1 MCPFMLTWKPFAV
14 IVMSLPFAYWSTQ
27 AVKRY
32 TEEPVSTQ
40 STMNVTIDVKLEFP
54 ELTFCIENPLAK
66 KATLD
71 QTQFGSFY
79 AALEH
84 ILSRTINEDL
94 EPLDLRLVYLL
105 MLEHFGHPFQDV
117 YIMLRGK
124 GPFLHYVM

>member
-54 ELTFCIENPLAK
+54 ELTFCIENPLSQ
-66 KATLD
+66 KASLD
-71 QTQFGSFY
+71 QTQY
-79 AALEH
+79 ASLYAGFEQFLRRH
-84 ILSRTINEDL
+84 IDEDL
-94 EPLDLRLVYLL
+94 RPVDLRIGYLHL
-105 MLEHFGHPFQDV
+105 LENFGHPFQDV
-117 YIMLRGK
+117 YIMLRGNVFHK
-124 GPFLHYVM
+124 YLLN